1 MQNLVEVLQ
10 DSDSLNLSKQ
20 LRRYPSTMPYARLT
34 PHVHTRR
41 GTDIRKHGIEGEH
54 RWQFG
59 ETVLPVDD

>member
-1 MQNLVEVLQ
+1 
-10 DSDSLNLSKQ
+10 
-20 LRRYPSTMPYARLT
+20 MPYVRLN

-41 GTDIRKHGIEGEH
+41 GTDIRKHGIEGER